1 MNSTTETRLV
11 PDSTRDGFNTRNQDL
26 NVARN
31 EKRELALKAG
41 EEARM
46 ALFRITLELGEEK
59 EHYTAE
65 EVATQCRLLKEYA
78 VWKVKKAEADR
89 EAWAL
94 MTDDERGRYEEEE
107 EEGRPHCDDCDAWS
121 MTTAHRHYTPDGEH
135 MYCDGCADRHE
146 DEFVEDE
153 CDEE

>member
-1 MNSTTETRLV
+1 LV

-107 EEGRPHCDDCDAWS
+107 EVPVFPAEAEVPDIPDDGFCAEDVDGDEWVYDAEDDKWS
-121 MTTAHRHYTPDGEH
+121 RA
-135 MYCDGCADRHE
+135 
-146 DEFVEDE
+146 
-153 CDEE
+153 